1 MPHVFIK
8 RYRLIALLLMVV
20 VYLPLMWFVFPHARD
35 PGNGMPARTLL
46 ALLSVSPV
54 IAMIWVMVLRVMHS
68 DELVQRVE
76 LMALSAAT
84 GIVAAASLVG
94 GFLVSVQVLQFG
106 GDVLLWVFPVLCLCY
121 SAARWLFARRYG
133 GMGCG

>member
-1 MPHVFIK
+1 MPHPVIK
-8 RYRLIALLLMVV
+8 RYRLLILVLMVAI
-20 VYLPLMWFVFPHARD
+20 YMPLMWLVFPHARD
-35 PGNGMPARTLL
+35 PGNGMALRALL
-46 ALLSVSPV
+46 ALLCVSPV
-54 IAMIWVMVLRVMHS
+54 IAMIWLMMLRVMHS
-68 DELVQRVE
+68 DELEQRVE

-94 GFLVSVQVLQFG
+94 GFLVSVNVLQFG
-106 GDVLLWVFPVLCLCY
+106 GDILIWVFPTLCLCY